1 VDGLQGDGEEP
12 ALVLWCIAEELR
24 SLLQWRQDAGRDIR
38 RLWRGGRR
46 RQALLAQAAGRL
58 PRARITELLTAAAH
72 ADLVVKGQR
81 RGRAW
86 DELARLAVAAAGAPL
101 SVT

>member
-1 VDGLQGDGEEP
+1 
-12 ALVLWCIAEELR
+12 
-24 SLLQWRQDAGRDIR
+24 
-38 RLWRGGRR
+38 
-46 RQALLAQAAGRL
+46 L
-58 PRARITELLTAAAH
+58 PRARIIELMAAAGR